1 MCKGSQRR
9 GKWVWASRGVDC
21 MTILWVQFLFY
32 FRFYFF
38 FILFLHQ
45 FNLSSVQLGASAK
58 TEGGH
63 LHNEKGVL
71 KNRGGRTALHAD
83 VATLHCQ
90 FNCHFF
96 TIN

>member
-1 MCKGSQRR
+1 MGVGVAWRR
-9 GKWVWASRGVDC
+9 LHDDFVGAIF
-21 MTILWVQFLFY
+21 ILFSV
-32 FRFYFF
+32 
-38 FILFLHQ
+38 LFLHQ

-71 KNRGGRTALHAD
+71 KNRDGQTTLHAD

-90 FNCHFF
+90 FNFHFF